1 MDNQLINLYI
11 DRLLNELTETV
22 KSKLLVETQ
31 LKYTEQIN
39 QNLQKEIEAIKSE
52 YEDYKKKQE
61 NINKRRKTKEE
72 VDTSEF

>member
-11 DRLLNELTETV
+11 DRILNELTETV
-22 KSKLLVETQ
+22 KSKLLIETQ

-52 YEDYKKKQE
+52 YEEYKKKQE